1 MGNKNNNLVAY
12 LYLLGAVMLWGG
24 NWVAAR
30 YIVQIMSPM
39 VGATIRVV
47 LSTIIL
53 LIVLKITTGK
63 TLVLQG
69 IKIFIFL
76 GLMLF
81 GFNFLQYIGLTY
93 TTATNGSLI
102 NAATPIIIILLSRI
116 LLKEKLSNV
125 QLLGVLISFLGV
137 GWVVTKG
144 SWTLISTLTFNIG
157 DILMLLATIC
167 WSLYTV
173 YSKKP
178 TIESSAI
185 YVSAYASLFSAL
197 YFLPLGIVQ
206 YQAYPIQTVSWGM
219 VVAIIYI
226 VAVGVFGLVFWIK
239 GVCIIGPSRASIFM
253 NLMPIFTLIFAFLL
267 LGETINLNQLIGGV
281 LVIGGVYV
289 TTNPQ
294 FASNKALPY

>member
-12 LYLLGAVMLWGG
+12 LYLTGAVMLWGG

-30 YIVQIMSPM
+30 YIVQIMPPM
-39 VGATIRVV
+39 VGATIRVI

-63 TLVLQG
+63 TLALQG

-81 GFNFLQYIGLTY
+81 GFNYFQYSGLMY

-116 LLKEKLSNV
+116 IIKEKLSSI
-125 QLLGVLISFLGV
+125 QFLGVMISFLGV

-144 SWTLISTLTFNIG
+144 SWTLISSLTFNIG

-167 WSLYTV
+167 WALYTV

-178 TIESSAI
+178 TMESSA
-185 YVSAYASLFSAL
+185 
-197 YFLPLGIVQ
+197 G
-206 YQAYPIQTVSWGM
+206 
-219 VVAIIYI
+219 
-226 VAVGVFGLVFWIK
+226 
-239 GVCIIGPSRASIFM
+239 
-253 NLMPIFTLIFAFLL
+253 
-267 LGETINLNQLIGGV
+267 
-281 LVIGGVYV
+281 
-289 TTNPQ
+289 
-294 FASNKALPY
+294 